1 MASVFKRKGR
11 RRMARRRASLD
22 IGSIMDRAWRG
33 IHARIREHD
42 LEHPFVPSP
51 WNVPWF
57 HPGASYFSSAFGP
70 ARSKILPDWAVNP
83 RQATDHRPT

>member
-1 MASVFKRKGR
+1 
-11 RRMARRRASLD
+11 MARRRVSLD

-42 LEHPFVPSP
+42 LERPFVPSP

-57 HPGASYFSSAFGP
+57 HPGASYFSSEILTDLGHVSGRDGVRVDGVGGIPFGGGGRDGGP
-70 ARSKILPDWAVNP
+70 WGV
-83 RQATDHRPT
+83 